1 MTCSNPDK
9 MNARYLEAN
18 AIKQLGYPAESG
30 LWGNYYLVVQR
41 SFARVINPLQLGIPW
56 QLPAIK

>member
-1 MTCSNPDK
+1 